1 MCNVVEGELVGML
14 HREWGSR
21 ISQVGETIYLHMQ
34 KPS

>member
-1 MCNVVEGELVGML
+1 MCSVVEGELVGML

-21 ISQVGETIYLHMQ
+21 ILQVGEYLHMQ